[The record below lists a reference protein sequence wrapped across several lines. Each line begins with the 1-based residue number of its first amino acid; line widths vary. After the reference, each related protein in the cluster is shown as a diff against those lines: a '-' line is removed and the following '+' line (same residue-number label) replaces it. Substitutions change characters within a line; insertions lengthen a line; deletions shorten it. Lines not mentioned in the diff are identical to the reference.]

1 MLKIGKTIM
10 KNSNFFQ
17 NKYVL
22 VTGSSSGIGYHVA
35 KDFLKRGCYVGVHY
49 NKNQKGAKN
58 LLKMSKNDKCKIF
71 KSDFSHSFD
80 ILKLWK
86 NYSKWSKNK
95 IDFLINNAGYAKP
108 MDFYKLSEKEWDKAL
123 TINLKSTFLLSKLAI
138 KVMSKKRDGRIVN
151 ISSGGWQYGGGS
163 KTVHYSVSKAA
174 IEALTL
180 ATSKIGVKNN
190 VLVNAIRPGATKTNF
205 HKKMGRKNLVA
216 RTNLVPLKRMAQ
228 PEEISN
234 AVIFLCD
241 EKSSFITNSILDIRG
256 GE

>member
-1 MLKIGKTIM
+1 M
-10 KNSNFFQ
+10 KKNNFFK

-22 VTGSSSGIGYHVA
+22 VTGSSSGIGYQVA
-35 KDFLKRGCYVGVHY
+35 KDFLKLGCYVGVHY
-49 NKNQKGAKN
+49 NKNQKGAKD
-58 LLKMSKNDKCKIF
+58 LLKISKNNKCKIF
-71 KSDFSHSFD
+71 KSDFSYSNNV
-80 ILKLWK
+80 IKLWK
-86 NYSKWSKNK
+86 NFSKWSKNR

-108 MDFYKLSEKEWDKAL
+108 MDFNKLSEKEWDKAL

-138 KVMSKKRDGRIVN
+138 KIMTKKKNGRIIN
-151 ISSGGWQYGGGS
+151 ISSGGWQYGGGQ

-174 IEALTL
+174 IEALTV
-180 ATSKIGVKNN
+180 ATSKICAKNN
-190 VLVNAIRPGATKTNF
+190 VLVNAIRPGATKTAF
-205 HKKMGRKNLVA
+205 HRKMGRKNLVA